1 MLVVTTTVG
10 VFHGVH
16 RHTSD
21 LGPSST
27 TLGFVLV
34 VVRTRLE
41 HGLVAPAAARNLAH
55 RGAASGRDGLL

>member
-1 MLVVTTTVG
+1 MLLVL
-10 VFHGVH
+10 FAM
-16 RHTSD
+16 SF
-21 LGPSST
+21 GPSST